1 MSTLSVPFITD
12 GTILTGS
19 QLGTFTSNATTARQN
34 LVETNLSPQSIGLQQ
49 WNSTDGV
56 LNRYGAVVQTG
67 GSGSFS
73 SSSYVELQHNSQ
85 STSYTFSPAITSD
98 RQLFVV
104 ARLQAVVGV
113 ADTTNNGYIDDQY
126 YFRFGYNNNSVWT
139 YPSNHEWGFSILVR
153 NSTGTQSTDADID
166 THTYDEK
173 NCIRWRHVDICT
185 TVPIQNNSLS
195 ISAMRWEIKV
205 GDTDNAIPIHQ
216 FSATYQIFQG

>member
-19 QLGTFTSNATTARQN
+19 MLGTFTSNATTARQN
-34 LVETNLSPQSIGLQQ
+34 LVENNLSPQSIGLQQ

-73 SSSYVELQHNSQ
+73 STSYVELQHNSQ

-104 ARLQAVVGV
+104 ARLQAVVGIT
-113 ADTTNNGYIDDQY
+113 DTTNSGHSTDQY
-126 YFRFGYNNNSVWT
+126 YFRVGYNNNSTWT

-153 NSTGTQSTDADID
+153 NSGGTQSTDADIN
-166 THTYDEK
+166 TSTYDEK
-173 NCIRWRHVDICT
+173 DVIRWRHVDICT
-185 TVPIQNNSLS
+185 TFPLQSNSLS
-195 ISAMRWEIKV
+195 VSAMRWEIKV
-205 GDTDNAIPIHQ
+205 GDALNVVPIHQ
-216 FSATYQIFQG
+216 FSATYQVFQG